1 MGTSV
6 QLTLS
11 IDAERFNQLGLFL
24 NIQHQGWKITA
35 IRIDHPQES
44 VTLTIFLPSVWTPAD
59 ESELQE
65 LHSEHLLRELPV
77 LLAIGEPGPTANVR
91 SGPTTHMVED
101 LLGALLG
108 LVGEG
113 GHLSEDDCYCHE
125 GLTRNQS
132 ACSICWAR
140 NIYVVYQWA
149 QAHLA

>member
-24 NIQHQGWKITA
+24 NTQHQGWKITA

-44 VTLTIFLPSVWTPAD
+44 ATFTIYLPLEWSPAD
-59 ESELQE
+59 EREFQE
-65 LHSEHLLRELPV
+65 LHSEHLLSEPPV
-77 LLAIGEPGPTANVR
+77 LLVAGEPDPPVCVR
-91 SGPTTHMVED
+91 SDPTTQMVED

-108 LVGEG
+108 LVGED
-113 GHLSEDDCYCHE
+113 GHLGEDDCYCHE

-140 NIYVVYQWA
+140 NMYVVYRWA

>member
-6 QLTLS
+6 QLTLA

-24 NIQHQGWKITA
+24 NAQHQGWKITA

-44 VTLTIFLPSVWTPAD
+44 ATLTIFLPVEWTQAD
-59 ESELQE
+59 EGELQE
-65 LHSEHLLRELPV
+65 LQREHLLRDLPV
-77 LLAIGEPGPTANVR
+77 LLAAGEPEPPVYAR
-91 SGPTTHMVED
+91 SGPTTQMTEN
-101 LLGALLG
+101 LLGSLLG
-108 LVGEG
+108 LVGED

-140 NIYVVYQWA
+140 NMYVVYRWA
-149 QAHLA
+149 QAHLV